1 MRGLTR
7 PRLLRYL
14 RIWEVAL
21 KAAFI
26 STLLSPFLSP
36 SLNAQNT
43 PSADHPEILSGSV
56 RRVVFPSE
64 AFFDESATLPRWD
77 RGYLIAR
84 RLETFQAGVP
94 NIRLYDQSGKRAREA
109 AVWFPDSHRV
119 VLRSVALTADGQIVA
134 AGSSYKFDDRGSSFI
149 AVIDSHGTL
158 RTIPTD
164 GFVPT
169 SICVAPD
176 GTLWSF
182 GGTGD
187 QLSQPNPG
195 DMLRHFDLRKGHTA
209 SYLPRASFPSN
220 LHPGPEVQAFIEC
233 SATEVSAYSPS
244 ANTFLKMK
252 YADAAPQLYRVES
265 APDGKPTGL
274 ATTDAK
280 QIYAY
285 FWRRKPGGV
294 SGLYQLSVHE
304 NDTIV
309 HWIPVKG
316 AVGSSADPGVVSGLW
331 GSDGEDLVVSRA
343 DDSVGVAAIYWIL
356 LVSQELPN

>member
-43 PSADHPEILSGSV
+43 PSADHPQILSGSV

-94 NIRLYDQSGKRAREA
+94 NIRLYDQSGKRVREA

-134 AGSSYKFDDRGSSFI
+134 AGSSYKSDDRGSSVV
-149 AVIDSHGTL
+149 AVIDSHGPL
-158 RTIPTD
+158 R
-164 GFVPT
+164 
-169 SICVAPD
+169 
-176 GTLWSF
+176 
-182 GGTGD
+182 
-187 QLSQPNPG
+187 
-195 DMLRHFDLRKGHTA
+195 
-209 SYLPRASFPSN
+209 
-220 LHPGPEVQAFIEC
+220 
-233 SATEVSAYSPS
+233 
-244 ANTFLKMK
+244 
-252 YADAAPQLYRVES
+252 
-265 APDGKPTGL
+265 
-274 ATTDAK
+274 
-280 QIYAY
+280 
-285 FWRRKPGGV
+285 
-294 SGLYQLSVHE
+294 
-304 NDTIV
+304 
-309 HWIPVKG
+309 
-316 AVGSSADPGVVSGLW
+316 
-331 GSDGEDLVVSRA
+331 
-343 DDSVGVAAIYWIL
+343 
-356 LVSQELPN
+356 